1 MARVAVMVVLALV
14 LAVALVGGFWL
25 TARTLA
31 LLFAAVVI
39 AEAFAPL
46 IKNLERWMPRALAV
60 AGAYLVLIGLTA
72 GTLWFV
78 LPGLASQAAELMER
92 LPEVAEEVSG
102 DVDKMADTAE
112 DAGVPVMG
120 DVAAT

>member
-1 MARVAVMVVLALV
+1 MAGRDTGRAREPGRGTGSVARVAVMDALALV
-14 LAVALVGGFWL
+14 LAVSSV
-25 TARTLA
+25 
-31 LLFAAVVI
+31 
-39 AEAFAPL
+39 
-46 IKNLERWMPRALAV
+46 
-60 AGAYLVLIGLTA
+60 YLVLIGLTA